1 MQCLICNCDIPNR
14 QKLAHHLNVDHHTNM
29 EEYKIKYKPDKN
41 DKLLECPICGR
52 YNMKQLTQHLTGT
65 HKISKEEFLSLY
77 PGTKL
82 WIDEISERCSKAQS
96 IGIQTFRN
104 NLKQDSHYYDE
115 MFARRVANRN
125 TEEISNK
132 IRQTRISRETN
143 ILMSERVLE
152 LWKDEDY
159 RKLQSEKAKKQ
170 HENGLTEIIVK
181 NSGRKRYVLTLDNVT
196 YSMRSTW
203 ETRFATYLHEH
214 NIEFQYEPFAIKY
227 TYEGLEKVYYPDF
240 YIVKNNLVIEVKP
253 LNLCQDGRVIAKKQA
268 TESLGY
274 KFMFITENELNN
286 LDSVQF
292 E

>member
-29 EEYKIKYKPDKN
+29 AEYKIKYKPDKN
-41 DKLLECPICGR
+41 DELLECPICGR

-65 HKISKEEFLSLY
+65 HNISKEEFLSLY

-115 MFARRVANRN
+115 MFARRTANRN

-132 IRQTRISRETN
+132 IRQTRISRGTN

-152 LWKDEDY
+152 LWKNEDY

-170 HENGLTEIIVK
+170 HENGLTKIIVK
-181 NSGRKRYVLTLDNVT
+181 NSGRKRYTLTLNNVT

-227 TYEGLEKVYYPDF
+227 TYKGLEKVYYPDF
-240 YIVKNNLVIEVKP
+240 YIVKSNLIIEVKP

-268 TESLGY
+268 TELLGY